1 MEIERPSDPDRT
13 TTGSHQTNGEVSN
26 KTNAVCKSTGGD
38 RKSSDSD
45 SNSDTALVH
54 LHPRPSHNFGSRLLG
69 HRKRRVVARVP
80 YSLMSSAKKQAQR
93 EKDRERKKKMIR
105 KLEQKLKNSNVVSHQ
120 KRKRIKRHLKRL
132 RQHRRGKLKKKAA
145 NTEADKK
152 PGSQK

>member
-13 TTGSHQTNGEVSN
+13 STGNHQTNGEVSN

-38 RKSSDSD
+38 RK
-45 SNSDTALVH
+45 
-54 LHPRPSHNFGSRLLG
+54 
-69 HRKRRVVARVP
+69 RRVVARVP
-80 YSLMSSAKKQAQR
+80 YSLMSSAKKQARR
-93 EKDRERKKKMIR
+93 EKDRERRKKKIR

-120 KRKRIKRHLKRL
+120 KRKRIKKRLKRL